1 MTKLLSRISLFTQL
15 IASGLIATSIA
26 SIGGAIGCFV
36 VWSLGTPSSASM
48 VLLAVVTC
56 FLVAASV
63 SLVSAVHVSRRVAKL
78 LTQIR
83 RLAQG
88 DTDVQVEAADVRNE
102 FGEMASVLLRF
113 RDAALDKNRIEAEA
127 SEQGRKL
134 EEERR
139 KKEEADRYYIEAHE
153 VFMKSFTQALEK
165 LLAGDL
171 NCCAWTWPTSP
182 NTRKSVT
189 TPT

>member
-1 MTKLLSRISLFTQL
+1 M
-15 IASGLIATSIA
+15 
-26 SIGGAIGCFV
+26 
-36 VWSLGTPSSASM
+36 PP
-48 VLLAVVTC
+48 
-56 FLVAASV
+56 
-63 SLVSAVHVSRRVAKL
+63 
-78 LTQIR
+78 
-83 RLAQG
+83 
-88 DTDVQVEAADVRNE
+88 
-102 FGEMASVLLRF
+102 
-113 RDAALDKNRIEAEA
+113 DKNRIEAEA

-171 NCCAWTWPTSP
+171 NAAWTWPTSP